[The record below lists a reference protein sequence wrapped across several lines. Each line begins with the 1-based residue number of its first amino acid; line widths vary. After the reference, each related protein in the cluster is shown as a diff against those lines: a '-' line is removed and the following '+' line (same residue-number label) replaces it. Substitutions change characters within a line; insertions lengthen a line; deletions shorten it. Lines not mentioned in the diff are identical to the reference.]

1 MFFVINPFWSTF
13 CIKGHAAI
21 DRNPGQ
27 GYNTLLLQLIPGNLY
42 SACPHRQ
49 FYTLRGLINIIKP
62 RIGAGT
68 WPNKTRLVVSFTF
81 AAKPGRKS

>member
-1 MFFVINPFWSTF
+1 MNIIIYLNV
-13 CIKGHAAI
+13 
-21 DRNPGQ
+21 
-27 GYNTLLLQLIPGNLY
+27 
-42 SACPHRQ
+42 
-49 FYTLRGLINIIKP
+49 LRGLVNIIKP

>member
-1 MFFVINPFWSTF
+1 MLNQWR
-13 CIKGHAAI
+13 
-21 DRNPGQ
+21 D
-27 GYNTLLLQLIPGNLY
+27 LLLNWTPTKFVKIGVRYPYFSCNYGWLVV
-42 SACPHRQ
+42 
-49 FYTLRGLINIIKP
+49 FYVPSTARSFRGLVNIIKP

>member
-1 MFFVINPFWSTF
+1 MFKFSNEVMTAIKVVIN
-13 CIKGHAAI
+13 
-21 DRNPGQ
+21 
-27 GYNTLLLQLIPGNLY
+27 
-42 SACPHRQ
+42 
-49 FYTLRGLINIIKP
+49 LRGLVNIIKP